1 LKAVIFDL
9 DGTLIRL
16 PINYPKLLQRLQNLF
31 DTKEELKPLMP
42 SIIKFS
48 GNDVILQ
55 KKAFEIIS
63 EEEFLAMD
71 NYEII
76 VGAKEILEYFK
87 ENKFVLALITMQGR
101 QIAEKI
107 LNRLAPSIFE
117 HIITR
122 DESNDRLEQIQK
134 TIKYC
139 RLEPNQT
146 LVIGD
151 RIHDVKCAKLANCVP
166 ILFKTKP
173 ISYNCKII
181 TSLLE
186 LKQLNF

>member
-1 LKAVIFDL
+1 MQQIILASQSPRRKQ
-9 DGTLIRL
+9 
-16 PINYPKLLQRLQNLF
+16 LLEMAEIEFVVQIA
-31 DTKEELKPLMP
+31 DIDETPPAELNVRHVPEFLA
-42 SIIKFS
+42 
-48 GNDVILQ
+48 Q

-107 LNRLAPSIFE
+107 LNRVAPSIFE

-181 TSLLE
+181 ASLLE

>member
-1 LKAVIFDL
+1 MKAVIFDL

-107 LNRLAPSIFE
+107 LNRVAPSIFE

-166 ILFKTKP
+166 IL
-173 ISYNCKII
+173 
-181 TSLLE
+181 
-186 LKQLNF
+186 